1 MNWLCRGILA
11 PGQLTLLTSLW
22 KSGKTTLLS
31 ILLAR
36 MKDGGQLLGLPVRP
50 AKVLVLSEESL
61 DLWAMRQRRLD
72 FGEHIGLI
80 SRPFAAKPASSDW
93 RALIDH
99 AGNILGADGGRL
111 LVVDTVA
118 SLMPAGV
125 ETNAD
130 CMAGALAPLRLLAEH
145 GIAVWLMHHP
155 HKGKSRAG
163 QWSRGTGSLPASVDI
178 VLEMQAWRA
187 DDLYDRRRLLCGH
200 SRFDET
206 PRQLIGEARVPVA
219 ARPGKPARVDYEYVR
234 NGTANVFMF
243 IDAHRCW
250 RHTQTRRRRDSTA
263 PRGFSGRRRLPA
275 GRAGS
280 RLT

>member
-1 MNWLCRGILA
+1 MNWLWHGILA

-50 AKVLVLSEESL
+50 AKVLVLSEENL

-80 SRPFAAKPASSDW
+80 SRPFAAKPTSSDW

-118 SLMPAGV
+118 SLMP
-125 ETNAD
+125 T
-130 CMAGALAPLRLLAEH
+130 CLATRL
-145 GIAVWLMHHP
+145 
-155 HKGKSRAG
+155 
-163 QWSRGTGSLPASVDI
+163 
-178 VLEMQAWRA
+178 
-187 DDLYDRRRLLCGH
+187 
-200 SRFDET
+200 
-206 PRQLIGEARVPVA
+206 
-219 ARPGKPARVDYEYVR
+219 
-234 NGTANVFMF
+234 
-243 IDAHRCW
+243 CW
-250 RHTQTRRRRDSTA
+250 
-263 PRGFSGRRRLPA
+263 
-275 GRAGS
+275 
-280 RLT
+280 